1 MKTKTLLLLWTMAGP
16 LALLSTGCTT
26 AGVTRDNARFLM
38 PSMAGSNR
46 AKRDRDQDFYEP
58 PRNPQFNTARD
69 Q

>member
-1 MKTKTLLLLWTMAGP
+1 MNQYNKSLENRCHHHENQDF
-16 LALLSTGCTT
+16 TGCTT
-26 AGVTRDNARFLM
+26 TGVTRDNARFLM